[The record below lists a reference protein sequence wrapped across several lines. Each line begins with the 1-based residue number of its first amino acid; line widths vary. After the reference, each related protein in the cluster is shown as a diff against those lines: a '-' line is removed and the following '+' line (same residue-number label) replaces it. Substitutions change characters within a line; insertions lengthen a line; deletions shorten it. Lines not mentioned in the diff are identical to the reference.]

1 MATQATEW
9 ERRKF
14 ERVGR
19 ILAHRLHEARKKSG
33 VLCCPVCQ
41 HIFEGTHVIKCP
53 QCRTLINHTFQEV
66 CPSIP
71 SENLELD
78 FFLQS

>member
-1 MATQATEW
+1 MATHTTGRGHQ
-9 ERRKF
+9 KF

-19 ILAHRLHEARKKSG
+19 ILAHRLHEARKRSG

-53 QCRTLINHTFQEV
+53 ECRTLINNAFQEV
-66 CPSIP
+66 HSSTSPR
-71 SENLELD
+71 NLELD

>member
-1 MATQATEW
+1 MATQTTER

-19 ILAHRLHEARKKSG
+19 ILAHRLREARKKSG
-33 VLCCPVCQ
+33 VLRCPVCQ

-53 QCRTLINHTFQEV
+53 QCRTLINETFQEV
-66 CPSIP
+66 GSVAPP
-71 SENLELD
+71 VNLELD
-78 FFLQS
+78 FFPQP